1 MSCLLILQTGNMIA
15 GNVNDES
22 RRNTV
27 NEVRVSAVPETQ
39 ALTSSWV
46 ESFRLDNP
54 EAGINMVAGDESES
68 ADISIISD
76 RTPGFDSKRDYWKI
90 VVGRDVLVPVMDA
103 SDPYLESVLER
114 GISPA
119 EYASILTSDG
129 KYSWGTM
136 PGTGNRITV
145 SAVIPEDDAA
155 LNAISA
161 FAGIDPAMVRAV
173 RLSAGDEIAAM
184 DRKPGTIVFCRLADI
199 STGTGTDFIN
209 GIIVIP
215 VDINGNGR
223 SDYFEQFYES
233 FESFTRGV
241 YIGKFP
247 KSLCSNIYAVAPSVP
262 AAGAPTEFVSYILA
276 DGQRLI
282 ALSGFTALAQGEGAA
297 RREALATASTA
308 VIAGNEKPV
317 FRAWLWVL
325 AIITAV
331 SAVAWMIYGLTRAG
345 ASEEEPL
352 LIRIPTAF
360 SPKSLVTPA
369 GILYDRGH
377 AWSFREKDGTVKVG
391 IDDFLQHLTGSITR
405 INMKVA
411 GDKISKGEHLMSI
424 VQNGKKLDI
433 HSPVSGTI
441 IGRNELLTYD
451 TTILHSSPYD
461 NGWVYSVEPDNWENE
476 SRLMSAAGKYAEFLR
491 EEFSRIKDFLA
502 GMPGVN
508 EARLACVVLQDGGEL
523 REGLL
528 EEFGPE
534 IWEEFQMRFIDS
546 HM

>member
-1 MSCLLILQTGNMIA
+1 MKRTVLLMSCLLILQTGNMIA

-247 KSLCSNIYAVAPSVP
+247 KSLCRNIYVVAPSVP
-262 AAGAPTEFVSYILA
+262 AAGAPDE
-276 DGQRLI
+276 
-282 ALSGFTALAQGEGAA
+282 
-297 RREALATASTA
+297 
-308 VIAGNEKPV
+308 
-317 FRAWLWVL
+317 
-325 AIITAV
+325 
-331 SAVAWMIYGLTRAG
+331 
-345 ASEEEPL
+345 
-352 LIRIPTAF
+352 
-360 SPKSLVTPA
+360 LV
-369 GILYDRGH
+369 
-377 AWSFREKDGTVKVG
+377 
-391 IDDFLQHLTGSITR
+391 
-405 INMKVA
+405 
-411 GDKISKGEHLMSI
+411 
-424 VQNGKKLDI
+424 
-433 HSPVSGTI
+433 
-441 IGRNELLTYD
+441 
-451 TTILHSSPYD
+451 
-461 NGWVYSVEPDNWENE
+461 
-476 SRLMSAAGKYAEFLR
+476 
-491 EEFSRIKDFLA
+491 
-502 GMPGVN
+502 
-508 EARLACVVLQDGGEL
+508 
-523 REGLL
+523 
-528 EEFGPE
+528 
-534 IWEEFQMRFIDS
+534 
-546 HM
+546 